1 MAIVYSEEF
10 KHIAND
16 LQKLEPDLFTVELPS
31 LETLLSVETSSS
43 PYRKAF
49 AEAEEVPVL
58 HIHSSGSTELI
69 QMLRQPE
76 IITMANGS
84 RAVTD
89 NDRNMPTPPGRK
101 AQNGSQFDFENG
113 GRFYTC
119 FPPYHKLPAYARI
132 ARSKILVNIP
142 EKPFH
147 RTAKETVSRKSTIAE
162 YSMEIAAL
170 YSKDTSGDGVMLP
183 EISLDGRNFDNI
195 IRFLRL
201 TFISVLG
208 IDVTDDHASLFDIGM
223 DSVKVFEALSML
235 KKARMFFDNWSS
247 FQTYRRF
254 TASSD
259 QDLFGGTMIS
269 LTMMNMRGKSSD
281 SRQLLLDVNV
291 IICLAWKVDFNGSL
305 QAFEADCIHS
315 IRAFIGFNLQSRL
328 NPRIVFAS
336 STIYALSHT
345 CIQGAS
351 TVPEDIISPP
361 SIDTGTW
368 YGQSKEVA
376 ERILAYSAK
385 HSGVPV
391 SILRLGQNSSAEE
404 ESSTSSWLNQEW
416 IPSLVHTSKTLK
428 VVPNLKTPINWV
440 PVDRMANIILD
451 LTFVGKDPSKSSDDE
466 NRARQA
472 SVYNIVHPRPIPWSR
487 FAQVLS
493 QMLPGCKI
501 VTLRQ
506 WIEIVKIHSESSQ
519 HKHKEALKTI
529 PAVKLIS
536 FFEYM
541 SMHEDSLGSRSVGII
556 TDKAI
561 SQSTTLSSIPEIG
574 DDSLEKWARV

>member
-1 MAIVYSEEF
+1 MG
-10 KHIAND
+10 
-16 LQKLEPDLFTVELPS
+16 DLFTPHPTKPGLWKYQSRVDDLIVLSNSHKINPGLTETEIQTHPLVTTVLVVGTGRPQPAVLLELNHN
-31 LETLLSVETSSS
+31 LKE
-43 PYRKAF
+43 AF
-49 AEAEEVPVL
+49 A
-58 HIHSSGSTELI
+58 
-69 QMLRQPE
+69 
-76 IITMANGS
+76 
-84 RAVTD
+84 
-89 NDRNMPTPPGRK
+89 
-101 AQNGSQFDFENG
+101 NG
-113 GRFYTC
+113 GIVMDEVWSLINLLNQ
-119 FPPYHKLPAYARI
+119 KLPAYARI
-132 ARSKILVNIP
+132 ARSEILVNIP

-147 RTAKETVSRKSTIAE
+147 RTAKGTVSRKSTIAE

-223 DSVKVFEALSML
+223 DS
-235 KKARMFFDNWSS
+235 ARMFFHNWSS

-259 QDLFGGTMIS
+259 QGENRASLGRLYWPRFGIS
-269 LTMMNMRGKSSD
+269 EDVYS
-281 SRQLLLDVNV
+281 QLLLDVNV

-315 IRAFIGFNLQSRL
+315 IRAFIDFNLQSRL

-336 STIYALSHT
+336 STIYALSHA

-529 PAVKLIS
+529 PVVKLIS

-561 SQSTTLSSIPEIG
+561 SQSTALSSIPEIG
-574 DDSLEKWARV
+574 DDSLEKWVRM

>member
-1 MAIVYSEEF
+1 
-10 KHIAND
+10 
-16 LQKLEPDLFTVELPS
+16 
-31 LETLLSVETSSS
+31 
-43 PYRKAF
+43 
-49 AEAEEVPVL
+49 
-58 HIHSSGSTELI
+58 
-69 QMLRQPE
+69 
-76 IITMANGS
+76 
-84 RAVTD
+84 
-89 NDRNMPTPPGRK
+89 
-101 AQNGSQFDFENG
+101 
-113 GRFYTC
+113 
-119 FPPYHKLPAYARI
+119 
-132 ARSKILVNIP
+132 
-142 EKPFH
+142 
-147 RTAKETVSRKSTIAE
+147 
-162 YSMEIAAL
+162 MEIAAL

-223 DSVKVFEALSML
+223 DSVKVFEALSGPDPEESQKNFNEMEKIIDL
-235 KKARMFFDNWSS
+235 
-247 FQTYRRF
+247 Y
-254 TASSD
+254 TAGLPMRTNKILGEPYIAGDVHNHAVLLTGST
-259 QDLFGGTMIS
+259 GS
-269 LTMMNMRGKSSD
+269 LGSHVL
-281 SRQLLLDVNV
+281 RQLVKLPNV
-291 IICLAWKVDFNGSL
+291 SKIHCFVRSRSVWRNHDQSHDDEHEGKIERFSVDFNGSL

>member
-1 MAIVYSEEF
+1 MPNLVYQHHTIADLSKRLHNLLNNSSGPDPEESQKNSNEMEKIIDLYTAGLPMRTNKILGEPYIAGDVHNHAVLLTGSTGSLGSHVLRQLVKLPNVSKIYCFVRSRSVWRNHGQSHDDEHEGKIERVSVDYTRPRFGLSEDVYS
-10 KHIAND
+10 
-16 LQKLEPDLFTVELPS
+16 
-31 LETLLSVETSSS
+31 
-43 PYRKAF
+43 
-49 AEAEEVPVL
+49 
-58 HIHSSGSTELI
+58 
-69 QMLRQPE
+69 
-76 IITMANGS
+76 
-84 RAVTD
+84 
-89 NDRNMPTPPGRK
+89 
-101 AQNGSQFDFENG
+101 
-113 GRFYTC
+113 
-119 FPPYHKLPAYARI
+119 
-132 ARSKILVNIP
+132 
-142 EKPFH
+142 
-147 RTAKETVSRKSTIAE
+147 
-162 YSMEIAAL
+162 
-170 YSKDTSGDGVMLP
+170 
-183 EISLDGRNFDNI
+183 
-195 IRFLRL
+195 
-201 TFISVLG
+201 
-208 IDVTDDHASLFDIGM
+208 
-223 DSVKVFEALSML
+223 
-235 KKARMFFDNWSS
+235 
-247 FQTYRRF
+247 
-254 TASSD
+254 
-259 QDLFGGTMIS
+259 
-269 LTMMNMRGKSSD
+269 
-281 SRQLLLDVNV
+281 QLLLDVNV
-291 IICLAWKVDFNGSL
+291 IICLAWKVDFNVSL

-315 IRAFIGFNLQSRL
+315 IRAFVDFNLQSRL

-336 STIYALSHT
+336 STIYALSHA

-561 SQSTTLSSIPEIG
+561 SQSTALSSIPEIG
-574 DDSLEKWARV
+574 DDSLEKWARM